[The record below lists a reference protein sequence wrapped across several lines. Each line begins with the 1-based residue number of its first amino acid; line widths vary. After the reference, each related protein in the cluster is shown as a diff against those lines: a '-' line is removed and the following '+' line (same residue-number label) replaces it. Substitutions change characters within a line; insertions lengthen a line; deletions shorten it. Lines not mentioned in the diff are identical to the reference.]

1 MNHKTL
7 YKSTILKKNKLHLF
21 FMLLFL
27 VTAFSCNKKDNY
39 SMQVFSIIGNASLV
53 SANNTL
59 KLKENDTVN
68 IGDTIITEDKS
79 SVTLYVGNQ
88 SAVRIHENSK
98 FIVSSR
104 TVDTLGNLN
113 NSDFDLQDGKIFV
126 VIKRLSVKGSYSV
139 STPTSV
145 VAVRGTEFTVDSY
158 RDKDL
163 PLTRLDVID
172 GSVEIRSRT
181 KEEVSDSLGGGETV
195 TLTSDRK
202 IKEKTKIETPA
213 MGKLKEELIIIHKNI
228 NDLES
233 KKSITSV
240 ESSVK
245 PDNGTENITKPTE
258 KTESNSAVKK
268 PPVLTSETQIR
279 KYYSKL
285 EKITLDDGSVILGAV
300 ISQGKTNLK
309 IHTVNGV
316 ISVPKGSVVNVVMQ

>member
-1 MNHKTL
+1 MNHKTF

-145 VAVRGTEFTVDSY
+145 VAVRGTEFTVDS
-158 RDKDL
+158 
-163 PLTRLDVID
+163 
-172 GSVEIRSRT
+172 
-181 KEEVSDSLGGGETV
+181 
-195 TLTSDRK
+195 
-202 IKEKTKIETPA
+202 
-213 MGKLKEELIIIHKNI
+213 
-228 NDLES
+228 
-233 KKSITSV
+233 
-240 ESSVK
+240 
-245 PDNGTENITKPTE
+245 
-258 KTESNSAVKK
+258 
-268 PPVLTSETQIR
+268 
-279 KYYSKL
+279 
-285 EKITLDDGSVILGAV
+285 
-300 ISQGKTNLK
+300 
-309 IHTVNGV
+309 
-316 ISVPKGSVVNVVMQ
+316 